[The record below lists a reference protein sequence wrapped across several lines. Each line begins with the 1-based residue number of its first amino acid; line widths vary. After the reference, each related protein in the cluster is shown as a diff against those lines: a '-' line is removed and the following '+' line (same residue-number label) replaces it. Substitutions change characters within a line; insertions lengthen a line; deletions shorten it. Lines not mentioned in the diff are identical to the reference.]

1 MKKEFQFSA
10 KQLENSLG
18 SLEEKGITEISVND
32 VEITGNRSVFLRFL
46 GKARTQAPNVHFS
59 FTLDI
64 EQIDTAV
71 IKALSEVFSSITI
84 PLPVDAAS
92 NGAVRKIF
100 TKKTSL
106 LNEWGIVFGFH
117 YPENVPSF
125 KGFKT
130 LLDFT
135 FSLYPNHVDFNFNDI
150 KPTGTLSTVDI
161 KKIQNICFG
170 VDVFY
175 NFGRGVPWFLAVLQP
190 LHIKA
195 TQFFSDF
202 AEWQLC
208 NNCHLGSG
216 FMPQDVPHLDIEKM
230 QLLFLKLKYEEKEG
244 SHYFPAVTDFIK
256 LQGAFSRAA
265 SEGMET
271 ILELSYH
278 PEDLLSPQI
287 WDIPFFSDNACMEF
301 SSVRVY
307 PGEYEPLLEIL

>member
-32 VEITGNRSVFLRFL
+32 EAITGNRSVFLRFL
-46 GKARTQAPNVHFS
+46 GKARTLASNVHFN

-64 EQIDTAV
+64 EQIDSAV
-71 IKALSEVFSSITI
+71 VKALSEVFSSITI
-84 PLPVDAAS
+84 PLPEDAAT

-100 TKKTSL
+100 TKKASV
-106 LNEWGIVFGFH
+106 LNEWGIVFGFDF
-117 YPENVPSF
+117 PEKVPSF

-130 LLDFT
+130 LLDFA
-135 FSLYPNHVDFNFNDI
+135 FSLYPNHVDFNFFDI

-175 NFGRGVPWFLAVLQP
+175 NFGRAVPWFLSVLQP
-190 LHIKA
+190 LHIKSS
-195 TQFFSDF
+195 QFFSDF
-202 AEWQLC
+202 SEWQLC
-208 NNCHLGSG
+208 NNCHIDSS
-216 FMPQDVPHLDIEKM
+216 FVPQEVSHLEIEKM
-230 QLLFLKLKYEEKEG
+230 QLLFLKLKYEEKAC

-256 LQGAFSRAA
+256 MQGAFSRAS
-265 SEGMET
+265 SEGLET
-271 ILELSYH
+271 VLDLSYH
-278 PEDLLSPQI
+278 PNDLLSPQI